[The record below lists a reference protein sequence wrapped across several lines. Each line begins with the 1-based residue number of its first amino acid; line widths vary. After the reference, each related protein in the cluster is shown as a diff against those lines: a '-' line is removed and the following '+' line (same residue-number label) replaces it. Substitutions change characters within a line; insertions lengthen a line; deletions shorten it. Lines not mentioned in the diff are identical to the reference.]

1 MAPFSD
7 PQMNQLMDRY
17 FDSDCHPQFLY
28 QGSLENIIKE
38 LQAWI
43 VRRKEVYKEQME
55 LRDESQKASKAIL
68 SGQVQASAR
77 SVFMRESMS
86 RVDRVT
92 VRKTEEIFSPCQ

>member
-17 FDSDCHPQFLY
+17 SVSNCQPQFLY
-28 QGSLENIIKE
+28 QGSQESIVKE

-68 SGQVQASAR
+68 SGQVQTSAR
-77 SVFMRESMS
+77 SVLMRESMS

-92 VRKTEEIFSPCQ
+92 VCNQKKYFPQ